1 MDHLEE
7 VPLAPRS
14 PDVFRE
20 IIGED
25 RFSELVDTIERSRK
39 ALDDHVVWNL
49 NSTAAG
55 GGVAE
60 MLHSML
66 AYSRGAGIDV
76 RWMVTKAPPEF
87 YVLTKRLHNML
98 HGDEGDGGSLGKK
111 ERKLY
116 EQSLERCSIELAGL
130 IRPGDVVILHDP
142 QVAGMISDLV
152 AVGAIVIWRCHI
164 GHDLETD
171 LTQLGWAFLE
181 PYLADANGFV
191 FSRPEYIPKAIDKD
205 RVEIIPPSIDVFSPK
220 NQDMDDPMVQSIL
233 SNAGIISKRGG
244 EEAPMFNRM
253 DGTPSRISR
262 FADMLQ
268 LGPPPEPDIPLVV
281 QVSRWDRLKDP
292 IGVVRGFA
300 DHVAPGVNAHL
311 VLAGPTVHSVADD
324 PEGAEVLDEVEMF
337 WRKLPHAQRS
347 RIDLA
352 CLPMEDMEENAAIV
366 NALQRHATIVVQ
378 KSIKEGFGLTVTE
391 AMWKERPVVASAV
404 GGMQDQIEDGVSGML
419 IADSTDLQSF
429 GEIVTK
435 LLQDRSLAQRLGTA
449 AKERVTDH
457 YLATDNLIRHARLI
471 TKLVTG

>member
-1 MDHLEE
+1 MDYLEE

-14 PDVFRE
+14 PDIFRE
-20 IIGED
+20 IIGEE
-25 RFSELVDTIERSRK
+25 RFSELVSTIERSRK
-39 ALDDHVVWNL
+39 ALDDRVIWNV

-76 RWMVTKAPPEF
+76 RWMVAKASPEF
-87 YVLTKRLHNML
+87 YVLTKRLHNIL
-98 HGDEGDGGSLGKK
+98 HGDEGDGGTLGKK
-111 ERKLY
+111 ERKVY
-116 EQSLERCSIELAGL
+116 EKALEHCSAELAGL
-130 IRPGDVVILHDP
+130 IRPGDIVILHDP

-152 AVGAIVIWRCHI
+152 GTGAIVIWRCHI
-164 GHDLETD
+164 GYDVGTD
-171 LTQLGWAFLE
+171 ITQLGWDFLA
-181 PYLADANGFV
+181 PYITDAHGFV
-191 FSRPEYIPKAIDKD
+191 FSRPEYIPKEID
-205 RVEIIPPSIDVFSPK
+205 RNLVEIIPPSIDVFSPK
-220 NQDMDDPMVQSIL
+220 NQDMDDSMVQSIL
-233 SNAGIISKRGG
+233 SNAGIISKCGG

-268 LGPPPEPDIPLVV
+268 LGPPPEPDTPLVV

-292 IGVVRGFA
+292 IGVARGFT
-300 DHVAPGVNAHL
+300 DFVPPGVDAHM

-337 WRKLPHAQRS
+337 WRKLPHAQRT

-419 IADSTDLQSF
+419 VADATDLESY
-429 GEIVTK
+429 GEIVSK
-435 LLQDRSLAQRLGTA
+435 LLQDRPLGQRLGTA
-449 AKERVTDH
+449 AKKRVSDH
-457 YLATDNLIRHARLI
+457 YLATGNLIRHAQLI
-471 TKLVTG
+471 TKLVSG